1 MAVIGIGSL
10 HWRRRLRRL
19 AVATLACAAGITASS
34 AWAQDSA
41 NLFRGKTIRV
51 IVGASAGGGF
61 DAYSRIIAEH
71 LGTHLPGR
79 PTVIVQNMAGAG
91 SLTAANYIA
100 NVAPKDGTVIGAVNP
115 LIVTNAL
122 FYPDRFKFDARKVKW
137 IGSALRET
145 HVATVWRK
153 SPVQNFGDV
162 FRREL
167 VVAGSGGAT
176 NSYPLLLNAVLGT
189 RFKVVS
195 GYPGTAEGNLAMER
209 GEVEGV
215 GGITWAS
222 VKATEAEAL
231 RDKNLRILV
240 QYGLTKHKELPDVP
254 WVFDYAKSD
263 ADRAALRLLLSTQE
277 FGRPYMVAEGVP
289 DTTVS
294 ALRAGFDATMK
305 AADFRAEANRRGL
318 DLDPTT
324 GAEIQTIVDT
334 IYKTPPPVVARVR
347 KVVDTTGGN

>member
-1 MAVIGIGSL
+1 MPANGCGTIG
-10 HWRRRLRRL
+10 WRNGLGRLVL
-19 AVATLACAAGITASS
+19 AVACLAGLTAAPAR
-34 AWAQDSA
+34 AQDA
-41 NLFRGKTIRV
+41 TNLFRGKTVRV

-61 DAYSRIIAEH
+61 DIYSRIIAEH
-71 LGTHLPGR
+71 LGKHLPGR
-79 PTVIVQNMAGAG
+79 PTVIVQNMVGAG

-122 FYPDRFKFDARKVKW
+122 FYPERFKFDARKVKW

-145 HVATVWRK
+145 HVAMVSRK
-153 SPVQNFGDV
+153 SQVQNFADL

-176 NSYPLLLNAVLGT
+176 NSYPMLLNAVLGT
-189 RFKVVS
+189 HFKVVS
-195 GYPGTAEGNLAMER
+195 GYAGTAEGNLAMER
-209 GEVEGV
+209 GEVDGV

-222 VKATEAEAL
+222 VKATHAEAL

-240 QYGLTKHKELPDVP
+240 QYGLAKHKELPGVP

-277 FGRPYMVAEGVP
+277 FGRPYLVAEGVP
-289 DTTVS
+289 DAVVS
-294 ALRAGFDATMK
+294 VLRDAFDATMK
-305 AADFRAEANRRGL
+305 ATDFRVEAGRRGL

-324 GAEIQTIVDT
+324 GGDIQNLVDN

-347 KVVDTTGGN
+347 KVLENTGGN